1 MLMDLV
7 PHFAAW
13 CLMPYL
19 PLTHRLVLF
28 PRVVPWNDLEVK
40 VPCTPG
46 KGKC

>member
-1 MLMDLV
+1 
-7 PHFAAW
+7 
-13 CLMPYL
+13 
-19 PLTHRLVLF
+19 VLF